1 MGSHKN
7 RIEIFNYIQR
17 CHKMKIHIIGAARPN
32 FMKISPLY
40 HELIKE
46 NSLEIKLIHT
56 GQHYDKNMSDNF
68 FKDFDLPKPN
78 FYLGVGSG
86 TQAEQVGKTMI
97 LYEKVLLD
105 DSPDLVIVVG
115 DVNATTACSI
125 SAKKLGIKV
134 AHLEAGIR
142 SFDMSMPEEINRKV
156 TDSIVDYFWTPS
168 IEANENLI
176 REGVDR
182 EKIKFVGNIMID
194 SFEMKKEEIINNNYF
209 KELNLLSKMF
219 VVATFH
225 RPSNVDNF
233 ESLKQLIN
241 MLVDISQK
249 IVIVFPLHPRTRINL
264 KNNNLLK
271 ELEEIENIKILD
283 PLNYL
288 SFMNLVSNC
297 KFVLTD
303 SGGIQEETTY
313 LKIPCLTFRENTERP
328 ITIWEGT
335 NKLVNFDNYKKN
347 VENIL
352 KNKYNNN
359 SKIPIYWDGKTSK
372 RVLEEILKIYDY
384 K

>member
-1 MGSHKN
+1 
-7 RIEIFNYIQR
+7 
-17 CHKMKIHIIGAARPN
+17 MKIHIIGAARPN

-359 SKIPIYWDGKTSK
+359 SKISSSPKDEQSLVELIN
-372 RVLEEILKIYDY
+372 LCLF
-384 K
+384 